1 VCINFTIVLPY
12 QDTGTREDRPT
23 NSLHR
28 VILCCSNLLFKQ
40 EKSINRGFRSEA
52 RPGYG
57 EKQAFDIFNAKQL
70 GEDAEAPGMLCFL
83 RELDNGM

>member
-1 VCINFTIVLPY
+1 LPY
-12 QDTGTREDRPT
+12 QNTGTREDRAT

-28 VILCCSNLLFKQ
+28 VILWRSNLLFKN
-40 EKSINRGFRSEA
+40 EKSRNRGFRSEA

-57 EKQAFDIFNAKQL
+57 EKRAFDVDKAKKL

-83 RELDNGM
+83 RELDNGMQYTV